1 LQVSLTIFQIIT
13 IMILDNK
20 SVSIDDLP
28 KLNSEDFIP
37 IESKFRTYL
46 LLRNS
51 LFFIIPF
58 IGIIALH
65 IFSVLADNI
74 WLQYTLYSVV
84 LLLWLYSITIVILGF
99 SHKAYILRNHD
110 IVYKTG
116 FIFRTTT
123 VIPKNRIQHLEIRQ
137 GVLLRIFSLSKLVIY
152 TAGGNASD
160 LSISG
165 LKPDVAEKIKEEI
178 SRKIATNE

>member
-1 LQVSLTIFQIIT
+1 
-13 IMILDNK
+13 MILDNK

-74 WLQYTLYSVV
+74 WLQYTLPNFQMLNTVFGDYSCC
-84 LLLWLYSITIVILGF
+84 SKNKTCFINNIVI
-99 SHKAYILRNHD
+99 
-110 IVYKTG
+110 T
-116 FIFRTTT
+116 
-123 VIPKNRIQHLEIRQ
+123 
-137 GVLLRIFSLSKLVIY
+137 
-152 TAGGNASD
+152 
-160 LSISG
+160 
-165 LKPDVAEKIKEEI
+165 
-178 SRKIATNE
+178 